1 MSKNARTK
9 LTKAV
14 LGIDTNARYAHQPK
28 DLEERARAVLGS
40 AAAYI
45 EEEPTVAEWLRELI
59 PTRAGVAHYLRT
71 LFPPLFWI
79 PRYNC
84 RWLLG
89 DAVAGVYCKI
99 SAALQTLVA
108 NLFQA
113 SLLVWSSS
121 HKLWPMRFSP
131 TLLQHTASTRPL
143 LVPSCTGSLGLR
155 KILSLE

>member
-1 MSKNARTK
+1 MSKHARTR

-28 DLEERARAVLGS
+28 DLEERARAVLGP
-40 AAAYI
+40 ATAYA
-45 EEEPTVAEWLRELI
+45 EEEPTVTEWLRELV
-59 PTRAGVAHYLRT
+59 PTRAGVAQYLRT

-84 RWLLG
+84 SWLLG
-89 DAVAGVYCKI
+89 DAVAGMHRKV
-99 SAALQTLVA
+99 SVALYTLVA
-108 NLFQA
+108 DSHQA

-121 HKLWPMRFSP
+121 HKPWPMRFSP
-131 TLLQHTASTRPL
+131 TLPQRTASTRPL

-155 KILSLE
+155 KISSSE